1 MTKNLLSNSHPN
13 EDSITMKKPLGIILL
28 TVLILS
34 SCAILK
40 LTSADPLPGPP
51 ISNAYIHSDGSVD
64 PSNLPI
70 QKSGNTYTFTN
81 SIANYTLEI
90 QCSNITIDGAGFTLL
105 GNGIYWY
112 QAITVTD
119 QNNITVKN
127 LSISQ
132 FGWGIY
138 LSNSDGDTISGNT
151 ITCSNCIYIDPS
163 SEDQIIGNNLST
175 GYGVQ
180 GLGSWNQIIN
190 NAFNSELSGPGQG
203 AGIEMGCNNTLIS
216 NNVFNDEDSIQLG
229 SSYSVENNVISNNTL
244 TNGVFGINLDACNCT
259 ICQNI
264 IENKVFNE
272 QSGEDGGGGSINLG
286 SGSFY
291 NSIYDNLFENDSYG
305 ISLGY
310 QIVNNFWNNV
320 SSNYIYA
327 NNFINN
333 TRNADVVQGTPVN
346 FWDNGSQGN
355 YWSDYKGTDANHDG
369 VGDIPYVLN
378 GNNTDYYPSM
388 DPINIYASQSPPV
401 PTPPPTSE
409 PTATPAQTA
418 TKTTQPTATSA
429 STRTIAPTQ
438 ISQTPTNL
446 PAQQTSSDYTLITVV
461 STVAIVGVCTGLFL
475 FYRRSNLARY

>member
-1 MTKNLLSNSHPN
+1 ML
-13 EDSITMKKPLGIILL
+13 
-28 TVLILS
+28 
-34 SCAILK
+34 
-40 LTSADPLPGPP
+40 
-51 ISNAYIHSDGSVD
+51 
-64 PSNLPI
+64 
-70 QKSGNTYTFTN
+70 
-81 SIANYTLEI
+81 
-90 QCSNITIDGAGFTLL
+90 
-105 GNGIYWY
+105 
-112 QAITVTD
+112 
-119 QNNITVKN
+119 
-127 LSISQ
+127 
-132 FGWGIY
+132 
-138 LSNSDGDTISGNT
+138 
-151 ITCSNCIYIDPS
+151 
-163 SEDQIIGNNLST
+163 
-175 GYGVQ
+175 
-180 GLGSWNQIIN
+180 
-190 NAFNSELSGPGQG
+190 
-203 AGIEMGCNNTLIS
+203 
-216 NNVFNDEDSIQLG
+216 
-229 SSYSVENNVISNNTL
+229 
-244 TNGVFGINLDACNCT
+244 NLDACNCT

-388 DPINIYASQSPPV
+388 DPINIYASQSPSV